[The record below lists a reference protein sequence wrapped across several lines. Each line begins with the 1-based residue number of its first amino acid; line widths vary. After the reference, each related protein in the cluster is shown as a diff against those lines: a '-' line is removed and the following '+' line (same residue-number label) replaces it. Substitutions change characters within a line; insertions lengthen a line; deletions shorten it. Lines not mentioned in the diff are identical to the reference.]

1 MDIQHIVQRGFV
13 VITVLVSLLL
23 AVLFAA
29 IQTGL
34 I

>member
-1 MDIQHIVQRGFV
+1 MDIQHIAQKSL
-13 VITVLVSLLL
+13 IIATVLLSLILVL
-23 AVLFAA
+23 LFAA

>member
-1 MDIQHIVQRGFV
+1 MDIQHIVQRWFV
-13 VITVLVSLLL
+13 VITILVSLLL

-29 IQTGL
+29 IQAGL